1 MLENRNNLKFIYLFH
16 FIYLNQK
23 VIYFNR
29 SKYAQ
34 LIYYFVNYRYIKI
47 FNSKK
52 KLIEIIKLKRVI
64 NIYNLVIQLF
74 FM

>member
-1 MLENRNNLKFIYLFH
+1 MLENRNNLK

-29 SKYAQ
+29 SKCAL
-34 LIYYFVNYRYIKI
+34 LIYCFINYGYIKI
-47 FNSKK
+47 SCYTKK
-52 KLIEIIKLKRVI
+52 EIMEKIKLKRVI